1 MFFKWQKPQR
11 LSIRIDKEPE
21 QSILNKKQGFHASIN
36 PWKLITMNREKALLA
51 AAKAREKLVEEK
63 AMAGQ
68 DSLKPLPL
76 ETKRGPSIN
85 IEKDMAH
92 EVSGLTSI
100 ISQTKHSTSPSLFSS
115 PRRRFSSSPSRT
127 AAAVASPK
135 HRYKSSFDLKL
146 TEVSREL
153 ETYISRQV
161 LCSVLKETGSEAS
174 PG

>member
-1 MFFKWQKPQR
+1 M
-11 LSIRIDKEPE
+11 SIRIDKEPE
-21 QSILNKKQGFHASIN
+21 QPILNKKQGFHASIN

-51 AAKAREKLVEEK
+51 AAKARDKLAEEK
-63 AMAGQ
+63 ATSGQ

-85 IEKDMAH
+85 IEKDMAG
-92 EVSGLTSI
+92 EISSSTSV

-127 AAAVASPK
+127 AAAVAASPK

-146 TEVSREL
+146 TEVSQEL

-161 LCSVLKETGSEAS
+161 LCSVLKETGCEAS
-174 PG
+174 PR